1 MWSTIE
7 VESAKVE
14 EIHFSFVRCSVSAQ
28 CSGCHLKDWRYF
40 AFCCI
45 MPQLAPEGVYL
56 TAAAPCWCAIKPYFR
71 YIIKKIVFFFFLS
84 ASLGCAS
91 AISPAG
97 AEFKSIW
104 PQGEKKSISHPSA
117 APHQAAVGYCS
128 ELKLDKRR
136 GICVILK
143 GKKGG

>member
-1 MWSTIE
+1 MHL
-7 VESAKVE
+7 V
-14 EIHFSFVRCSVSAQ
+14 SF
-28 CSGCHLKDWRYF
+28 LKN
-40 AFCCI
+40 
-45 MPQLAPEGVYL
+45 
-56 TAAAPCWCAIKPYFR
+56 
-71 YIIKKIVFFFFLS
+71 FLS

-104 PQGEKKSISHPSA
+104 PQGEKSISYPSA

-136 GICVILK
+136 SICVILK